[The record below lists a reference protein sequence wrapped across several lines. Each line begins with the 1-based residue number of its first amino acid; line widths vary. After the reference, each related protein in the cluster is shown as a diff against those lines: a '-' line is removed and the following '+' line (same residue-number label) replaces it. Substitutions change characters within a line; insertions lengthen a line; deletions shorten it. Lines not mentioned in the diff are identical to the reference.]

1 MALARDAVR
10 LMDLYP
16 KVFFACH
23 RRHVPDPSSPARAVL
38 SAHQASILEHLD
50 DVHAIPLT
58 RLAAHMGVTA
68 STMSLA
74 VDRLAAGGYVRRG
87 RDRADGRRVLLRLT
101 RRGARVKASNS
112 VLDPDAVA
120 AMLRRLSPAE
130 RVTALDDLAL
140 LARAAQRREAAS
152 GRSAA
157 HPGHRRGRAH
167 NRRRS

>member
-1 MALARDAVR
+1 MALAGDAAR
-10 LMDLYP
+10 LVDLYP

-23 RRHVPDPSSPARAVL
+23 RRHVPDPSSRNLL

-101 RRGARVKASNS
+101 PRGARIKASNS
-112 VLDPDAVA
+112 VLDPTAVRT
-120 AMLRRLSPAE
+120 L
-130 RVTALDDLAL
+130 
-140 LARAAQRREAAS
+140 
-152 GRSAA
+152 
-157 HPGHRRGRAH
+157 
-167 NRRRS
+167 